1 MESNTKCLEVPAYQR
16 TKILFQFFCETQL
29 QRNFYPILVLL
40 YLLSKLPTQRSPIS
54 YLDSNPCPLKG
65 STLTKIEVD
74 MIGQVHRGGLR
85 RQGLQVQVQGV
96 VIAQVVGYIYQH
108 VAWNYEGNKNL
119 IRLEISK
126 GLFVL
131 VVPLRA

>member
-1 MESNTKCLEVPAYQR
+1 
-16 TKILFQFFCETQL
+16 
-29 QRNFYPILVLL
+29 
-40 YLLSKLPTQRSPIS
+40 
-54 YLDSNPCPLKG
+54 
-65 STLTKIEVD
+65 

-108 VAWNYEGNKNL
+108 VAWNYEGNKDL

-126 GLFVL
+126 GSFRL
-131 VVPLRA
+131 VVQ